1 VGGAVAVAEDQL
13 RGFVSME
20 IYSWNRLAQIH
31 GLAVDPAHLRS
42 GIGSELVAAAEC
54 FGRAA
59 GARGIYAD
67 TPVTNVAARAFYVAA
82 GYVEDYVMTRY
93 ADDLDGVAFVK
104 FFELTDQ
111 LSR

>member
-1 VGGAVAVAEDQL
+1 L
-13 RGFVSME
+13 RPPE
-20 IYSWNRLAQIH
+20 R
-31 GLAVDPAHLRS
+31 
-42 GIGSELVAAAEC
+42 
-54 FGRAA
+54 FGRVA

-82 GYVEDYVMTRY
+82 GYVEDCVMTRCY
-93 ADDLDGVAFVK
+93 ADDLDGVTFVK